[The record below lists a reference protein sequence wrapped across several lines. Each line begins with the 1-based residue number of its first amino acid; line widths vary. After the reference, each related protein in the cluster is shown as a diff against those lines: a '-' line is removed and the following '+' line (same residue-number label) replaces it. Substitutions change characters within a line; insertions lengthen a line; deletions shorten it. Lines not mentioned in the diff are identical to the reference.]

1 VAAMIAG
8 VWLLSIVVSLPPLA
22 GWKRPQPS
30 STDGFPLCV
39 LSEEPRDVVCSTV
52 ASFLFATQHHAT
64 FDRVNSVSVTSVLVT
79 SHLATDALCLLSLSS
94 APLSRPTNP

>member
-39 LSEEPRDVVCSTV
+39 LSEEPPRCVVCSTV

-64 FDRVNSVSVTSVLVT
+64 FDRT
-79 SHLATDALCLLSLSS
+79 
-94 APLSRPTNP
+94 

>member
-1 VAAMIAG
+1 MIAG

-30 STDGFPLCV
+30 STGGFPLCV
-39 LSEEPRDVVCSTV
+39 LSEEPPRYVVCSTV

-79 SHLATDALCLLSLSS
+79 SHLATDALCLLSLFS
-94 APLSRPTNP
+94 LLHYRVL

>member
-1 VAAMIAG
+1 MIAG

-30 STDGFPLCV
+30 STGGFPLCV
-39 LSEEPRDVVCSTV
+39 LSEEPRYVVCSTV

-94 APLSRPTNP
+94 APLSRPMNP